1 MSAEEGRKREAS
13 TRHERTNVLKGC
25 EGLDYGTG
33 GGEGEKRRKRE
44 DESERP
50 GAEAVE
56 EADGAHEASSVF
68 G

>member
-13 TRHERTNVLKGC
+13 TRHVLKGC

-33 GGEGEKRRKRE
+33 GEGEGEERKRE

>member
-1 MSAEEGRKREAS
+1 M
-13 TRHERTNVLKGC
+13 LKGC
-25 EGLDYGTG
+25 EGLDYRTG
-33 GGEGEKRRKRE
+33 GRKGEGEERKRE

-56 EADGAHEASSVF
+56 EVDGAHEASSVF

>member
-1 MSAEEGRKREAS
+1 MD
-13 TRHERTNVLKGC
+13 VLKGC

-33 GGEGEKRRKRE
+33 GEREGEERKRE

-56 EADGAHEASSVF
+56 EADGAHESSSVF